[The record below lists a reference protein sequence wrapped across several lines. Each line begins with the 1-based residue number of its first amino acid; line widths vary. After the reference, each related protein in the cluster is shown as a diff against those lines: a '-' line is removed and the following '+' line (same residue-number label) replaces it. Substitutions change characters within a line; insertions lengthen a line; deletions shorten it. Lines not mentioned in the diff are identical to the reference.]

1 MAQVV
6 PAARRKILSAKSER
20 NPMNLAAASALLTP
34 QQPAP
39 SRSIPSPRRMPDS
52 PSDDNDSRTAA
63 VGPRAQTNGS
73 RQSSR
78 QSSHDS
84 NPNPRKRQRRSRS
97 ADVRNVRD
105 FVPQGATFSAAGL
118 GVDVDATSSSGSDSD
133 DGSSEGG
140 DAQQT
145 ESAPAPPA
153 SWNKG
158 SKSAIRTSLR
168 SRGKPEESKPTSQF
182 DTVNDQ
188 FWRSRSESV
197 SSHGDP
203 ETEASKPGQLDG
215 IEEGEVNEEED
226 SDESSQMQLS
236 GDSDDSESLGSEA
249 DDSILLNIGSRNGQS
264 LGQDQDGLITPD
276 GDDDYDPEALPVSN
290 GTSINGQPAA
300 NQSKEDALLRFSKKY
315 PTPPSTLAD
324 LDREDMDIQA
334 KYRFYD
340 RDINAIDLQLPI
352 ACTEC
357 LLEGHLAEVCPSRE
371 CIHCGAWNQ
380 HQSSFCPT
388 WRRCQRCR
396 ARGHSDDNCPSA
408 LKGSPSEFPCEL
420 CGSSTHIEEDCDL
433 MWKLT
438 TRPEPSSSEPVLV
451 SLSCAHC
458 TSNRHLIGDC
468 PSLSSSRT
476 LLSSSW
482 TVRGIDP
489 HMITNI
495 NSVVNHRRNNNNN
508 SNNNNNNN
516 NNRGGLKI
524 RGRADHRPPSSDS
537 DDMMVHRRPPVH
549 RGGGSGGSNNRGNIR
564 IGSGIGRGNK
574 NISSNGYRD
583 RSDFGP
589 SSRQRSMSPNPR
601 PRGGGRGGKDSW
613 QGGGGRGKSSGSGGS
628 RPPSR
633 GGNPGRGGGRGG
645 KRGGGGGDAY
655 RPLPSAAKKAW
666 DKYRL

>member
-1 MAQVV
+1 
-6 PAARRKILSAKSER
+6 
-20 NPMNLAAASALLTP
+20 
-34 QQPAP
+34 
-39 SRSIPSPRRMPDS
+39 MPDS

-63 VGPRAQTNGS
+63 VGPRAQTTGS
-73 RQSSR
+73 RHSSR
-78 QSSHDS
+78 QSSHDP
-84 NPNPRKRQRRSRS
+84 NPNPRKRRRRSRS

-133 DGSSEGG
+133 DGSSDGSDDDDDDD
-140 DAQQT
+140 DAQT

-168 SRGKPEESKPTSQF
+168 SRAKPEESKPTSQF
-182 DTVNDQ
+182 DSVNDK

-197 SSHGDP
+197 SSQGENEP
-203 ETEASKPGQLDG
+203 EASKPAQVDG
-215 IEEGEVNEEED
+215 IEEGEVNEEEA

-290 GTSINGQPAA
+290 GKSTNGQTST

-315 PTPPSTLAD
+315 PTAPSTLAD

-340 RDINAIDLQLPI
+340 RDVNAIDLQLPI

-396 ARGHSDDNCPSA
+396 ARGHDEDNCPSA
-408 LKGSPSEFPCEL
+408 LKGSSSEFPCEL
-420 CGSSTHIEEDCDL
+420 CGSTTHIEEDCDL

-438 TRPEPSSSEPVLV
+438 TTRPDSEPVLV

-468 PSLSSSRT
+468 PSLPSTRT

-489 HMITNI
+489 NMITNI

-508 SNNNNNNN
+508 NSSNNG

-537 DDMMVHRRPPVH
+537 DDMMAHRRAPVH
-549 RGGGSGGSNNRGNIR
+549 RGGRGNIR

-574 NISSNGYRD
+574 NISGGNGYRD

-589 SSRQRSMSPNPR
+589 SRQRSMSPNPR
-601 PRGGGRGGKDSW
+601 SMRGRGGKDSW
-613 QGGGGRGKSSGSGGS
+613 QGGGGRGKSSGGGGGS

-633 GGNPGRGGGRGG
+633 GGNPSRGGGRGG

>member
-1 MAQVV
+1 MAQVA
-6 PAARRKILSAKSER
+6 PAARRKILSAKSEG
-20 NPMNLAAASALLTP
+20 NPMKLAAAALQTP
-34 QQPAP
+34 QPPAASP
-39 SRSIPSPRRMPDS
+39 SIPSSLRMTDS

-73 RQSSR
+73 RHSSR
-78 QSSHDS
+78 QSSHDP

-105 FVPQGATFSAAGL
+105 FVPQGATFSEAGL
-118 GVDVDATSSSGSDSD
+118 DVDVDATSSSGSDSD

-140 DAQQT
+140 DAQA

-168 SRGKPEESKPTSQF
+168 SRAKPEESKPASQF
-182 DTVNDQ
+182 DTVNDK

-203 ETEASKPGQLDG
+203 ETEASKPAQVDG
-215 IEEGEVNEEED
+215 IEEGEVNEEEA

-249 DDSILLNIGSRNGQS
+249 DDSILLNIGSRNGQN

-290 GTSINGQPAA
+290 GTKTNGQTST

-315 PTPPSTLAD
+315 PTAPSTLAD

-340 RDINAIDLQLPI
+340 RDVNAIDLQLPI

-371 CIHCGAWNQ
+371 CIHCGSWNQ

-396 ARGHSDDNCPSA
+396 ARGHDEDNCPSA
-408 LKGSPSEFPCEL
+408 LKGSASEFPCEL
-420 CGSSTHIEEDCDL
+420 CGSTTHVEEDCDL

-438 TRPEPSSSEPVLV
+438 TTRPDSEPVLV

-468 PSLSSSRT
+468 PSLSSTRT

-482 TVRGIDP
+482 TVRDIDP
-489 HMITNI
+489 NMITNI

-508 SNNNNNNN
+508 NNSNS

-537 DDMMVHRRPPVH
+537 DDMMAHRRPPVH
-549 RGGGSGGSNNRGNIR
+549 RGGGGSNRGNIR

-589 SSRQRSMSPNPR
+589 SRQRSMSPNPR
-601 PRGGGRGGKDSW
+601 PTRGRGGKDSW
-613 QGGGGRGKSSGSGGS
+613 QGGGGRGKSSGGGGGGS

-633 GGNPGRGGGRGG
+633 GGNTGRGGGRGG
-645 KRGGGGGDAY
+645 KRGGGGDAY